1 LPKQEPSTL
10 NSQPST
16 LNSQPSTLT
25 SYYLLLSN
33 FAGSSDCTL
42 TGISTPLGSPVFT
55 VNTTITEEGSTA
67 TFTAE
72 ENHSVANTLKF
83 FIRGNGI
90 EVVQADDAPHTIY
103 LKNLSKGKN
112 TITITAI
119 DSGKVISKRI
129 TLKNKMLKATI
140 QEARLEIASLVQEK

>member
-1 LPKQEPSTL
+1 M
-10 NSQPST
+10 
-16 LNSQPSTLT
+16 
-25 SYYLLLSN
+25 
-33 FAGSSDCTL
+33 
-42 TGISTPLGSPVFT
+42 
-55 VNTTITEEGSTA
+55 
-67 TFTAE
+67 
-72 ENHSVANTLKF
+72 ANTLKF